1 MAAEELLQYEDY
13 IKTCIL
19 PAVDKEMK
27 VFDSKMHLPIEYIIK
42 KHKKSRNRKFCEII
56 HLMCL
61 KEYKF
66 HGYECQ
72 MKGSKPNRFGIIFCL
87 SGIPY
92 KLQVKSSTVIN
103 VQSKGI
109 LKHMKELEIPKE
121 SKKQLLMLYALTKK
135 LHLPWRKKKKLIKK
149 RKSSDTGKKK
159 KDMASDSRKKMKIMT
174 SKSNNPSKN
183 TRNIK
188 TNSKRREIVC

>member
-19 PAVDKEMK
+19 PLVDKEMK

-87 SGIPY
+87 S
-92 KLQVKSSTVIN
+92 S
-103 VQSKGI
+103 
-109 LKHMKELEIPKE
+109 ME
-121 SKKQLLMLYALTKK
+121 
-135 LHLPWRKKKKLIKK
+135 
-149 RKSSDTGKKK
+149 GKK
-159 KDMASDSRKKMKIMT
+159 DHEQVQLT
-174 SKSNNPSKN
+174 
-183 TRNIK
+183 NI
-188 TNSKRREIVC
+188 